1 MKSEEEKMRKT
12 KRFVGVLLSFMLI
25 LAGFPQMKAKAA
37 DPQSVEYLD
46 EAGVRQTCTAAYA
59 VDAVAN
65 EWGISET
72 TTWLF
77 VSGSMVIED
86 IRPSVKGT
94 VNLILYDGAELV
106 VRKGITVSTGNSF
119 TIFSQDEG
127 TGKLLAGGH
136 YEGGTLQIDCEDS
149 FAGIGGS
156 YGTSTGNITM
166 NGGKVTAAGGRL
178 GAGIGGELEEAGGNI
193 TINGGTVNAIS
204 KEFGAGIGGGQ
215 KGAGGTITIKG
226 GRVSATGKS
235 LGAGIGGGDQGEGG
249 TITITKGEV
258 TAIGG
263 EYGAGIGGG
272 SSKAGGT
279 INIDGGTITA
289 NGGTSSA
296 GIGGGSI
303 GAGGNITIT
312 GGEVTATGATY
323 GAGIGGGY
331 EGEGGNIT
339 ISGGNVTAQ
348 GGDGTG
354 FGDGGA
360 GIGGGYNKAGGT
372 ITISE
377 GTVTATGGGGA
388 AGIGG
393 GANGTGGNITINGG
407 TVSATGGDDQNR
419 AYSGAGIGGGDSG
432 AGETINISGGE
443 VTATG
448 GLWGAGIGGGCE
460 GSGGN
465 VTITGGNVIATGGRV
480 AMGIGAGDGGESD
493 GTLTVAILSRVF
505 ADMNPIV
512 GMPSNREKF
521 PNYEYKIDESD
532 LCQYMK
538 VVNAYK
544 YLDWDETDKKTVEKM
559 ISFSSCSNVAA
570 GESAWN
576 NGWYVVKEDVVIDHR
591 VTVTGMVHLLLCDG
605 ATLTAKGGITVEAG
619 NSFEIYGQSEGTG
632 QLLAGVYY
640 EWTRLLC
647 GCEECCAGIGGGES
661 RSGGT
666 ITIYGGSITANGGEY
681 GAGIGGG
688 DEGAGGTITIYGGS
702 ITANGGLWGAGIG
715 GGLNRTGGTITIKGG
730 TITASGGRWGAG
742 IGGGAGGAGGTI
754 TIEGGSITANG
765 GEWGTGIGGGSGGTG
780 GTINIHGGTITAN
793 GGLWGAGIGN
803 GHNAAEVC
811 TLSLEAV
818 KVTAGNSVEYATLM
832 TASERVAACANEY
845 VKVEPCDHAHFTED
859 ACDYCSSARA
869 AKPASIG
876 KTDCTSATA
885 SDGRITGVTTAM
897 EWIAETDLASG
908 GWQTITGDTITNLPR
923 GNYLVRVKKTETLL
937 ASEVVTIAIG
947 VQTSG
952 GGTGGTVPFI
962 PEHVTRYCTVTFD
975 TDGGSLVSDK
985 EVKKGTAIGMLPVTV
1000 REGYTFEGWYDGE
1013 TRWTEDTIVSRDIT
1027 LKAHWIEN
1035 IITLTEDMVTL
1046 AFTGQLYSGKK
1057 IEPQV
1062 TVKKDASVLQPD
1074 VDYSVTYE
1082 NNKNI
1087 GRARVIITGLGKY
1100 TGTVEKT
1107 FEITPPK
1114 AGSEFTR
1121 NNNLYRIVDAE
1132 KHTVSFCGTM
1142 GRGRIFTGNSIM
1154 IGGVSYNVTEIAKK
1168 ALYKKEGITT
1178 LVIGKKVARIGE
1190 KALYGCRNLK
1200 KLTFKTTLLK
1210 AKTVGENAFGR
1221 LSNRLYVKVPSQMK
1235 KYYGRF
1241 FYRKGLDKS
1250 VVIND

>member
-1 MKSEEEKMRKT
+1 MRKT

-37 DPQSVEYLD
+37 EPQSVEYLD

-77 VSGSMVIED
+77 VSRSMVIED

-106 VRKGITVSTGNSF
+106 VRKGITVSVGNALN
-119 TIFSQDEG
+119 IFCQSAG
-127 TGKLLAGGH
+127 TGQLLAGGH
-136 YEGGTLQIDCEDS
+136 YEGGTLQIDCENG

-156 YGTSTGNITM
+156 YRTSTGNIAI
-166 NGGKVTAAGGRL
+166 NGGVITAAGGSM
-178 GAGIGGELEEAGGNI
+178 GAGIGGGLEEAGGNI

-258 TAIGG
+258 TATGG

-272 SSKAGGT
+272 SLKAGGT

-312 GGEVTATGATY
+312 GGEVTATGTTY
-323 GAGIGGGY
+323 GAGIGGGH

-354 FGDGGA
+354 IGDGGA

-480 AMGIGAGDGGESD
+480 AMGIGAGDGGNSQ
-493 GTLTVAILSRVF
+493 GTLTVAPSSRVF
-505 ADMNPIV
+505 ADINPIV
-512 GMPSNREKF
+512 GMPSNLEKSA
-521 PNYEYKIDESD
+521 NGDNKIDEIN

-605 ATLTAKGGITVEAG
+605 ATLIAKKGITVADR
-619 NSFEIYGQSEGTG
+619 NSLTIYGQSEGDGLLCAGIYSESG
-632 QLLAGVYY
+632 QLMPVCDSYN
-640 EWTRLLC
+640 
-647 GCEECCAGIGGGES
+647 AGIGGGNGEN
-661 RSGGT
+661 GGN
-666 ITIYGGSITANGGEY
+666 ITVHGGEVYACGGEY
-681 GAGIGGG
+681 AAGIGGG
-688 DEGAGGTITIYGGS
+688 FGGAGGTFRISGGQVCGYGGNL
-702 ITANGGLWGAGIG
+702 AAGIG
-715 GGLNRTGGTITIKGG
+715 GGGN
-730 TITASGGRWGAG
+730 
-742 IGGGAGGAGGTI
+742 GGAGGTI
-754 TIEGGSITANG
+754 NIFGGSIEAVG
-765 GEWGTGIGGGSGGTG
+765 GAGAAGIGGGYNGDGGRIDISSGEVIALGGDYGGYAIGCGCPEEGTRL
-780 GTINIHGGTITAN
+780 TAN
-793 GGLWGAGIGN
+793 ISFG
-803 GHNAAEVC
+803 E
-811 TLSLEAV
+811 V
-818 KVTAGNSVEYATLM
+818 KVSIFDGTTNEKKPQK
-832 TASERVAACANEY
+832 ASDRLAACAY
-845 VKVEPCDHAHFTED
+845 GRVSVEPCAHD
-859 ACDYCSSARA
+859 SKVGNSCKYC
-869 AKPASIG
+869 G
-876 KTDCTSATA
+876 CQ
-885 SDGRITGVTTAM
+885 
-897 EWIAETDLASG
+897 LG
-908 GWQTITGDTITNLPR
+908 G
-923 GNYLVRVKKTETLL
+923 
-937 ASEVVTIAIG
+937 S
-947 VQTSG
+947 
-952 GGTGGTVPFI
+952 TGGEIPFI
-962 PEHVTRYCTVTFD
+962 PEEIITFCTVKFD
-975 TDGGSLVSDK
+975 ADGGSAVSDK
-985 EVKKGTAIGMLPVTV
+985 TVKNGMPIGMLPVTT
-1000 REGYTFEGWYDGE
+1000 REGFVFDGWYDGE
-1013 TRWTEDTIVSRDIT
+1013 TKWTEETRVSQDVT
-1027 LKAHWIEN
+1027 LKAHWIEDKT
-1035 IITLTEDMVTL
+1035 ILTEDMVTL
-1046 AFTGQLYSGKK
+1046 AFEKKMYSGKK
-1057 IEPQV
+1057 IKPQV
-1062 TVKKDASVLQPD
+1062 TVKKDELILQPD
-1074 VDYSVTYE
+1074 IDYSVTYE

-1142 GRGRIFTGNSIM
+1142 GRGRIFTRNSIM
-1154 IGGVSYNVTEIAKK
+1154 IGGVSYSVTEIAKK

-1178 LVIGKKVARIGE
+1178 LVIGKKVVRIGE

-1221 LSNRLYVKVPSQMK
+1221 LSGKLRVEVPEEMK
-1235 KYYGRF
+1235 EKYARF
-1241 FYRKGLDKS
+1241 FYKKGLAKS
-1250 VVIND
+1250 IGLNE